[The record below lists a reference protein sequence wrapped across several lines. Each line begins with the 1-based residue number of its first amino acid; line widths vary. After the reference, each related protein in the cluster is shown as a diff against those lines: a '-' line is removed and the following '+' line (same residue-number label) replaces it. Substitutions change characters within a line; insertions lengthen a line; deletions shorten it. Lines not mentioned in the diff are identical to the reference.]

1 MSQAESLRLI
11 LSAQYPHTEQA
22 DMQGQVLFVA
32 IVHVRNHAPVC
43 LARRVYVRRDGGTLL
58 E

>member
-1 MSQAESLRLI
+1 
-11 LSAQYPHTEQA
+11 
-22 DMQGQVLFVA
+22 LFVA
-32 IVHVRNHAPVC
+32 IVHARNHAPVC